1 MFLAV
6 ETDFHLV
13 CDGGDEGVGEEMD
26 VEGEFEERHHGVVGA
41 GGGEVEHLVQE
52 ELDVG
57 WDDELDFGGGLGEE
71 DVVG

>member
-1 MFLAV
+1 M
-6 ETDFHLV
+6 
-13 CDGGDEGVGEEMD
+13 
-26 VEGEFEERHHGVVGA
+26 
-41 GGGEVEHLVQE
+41 EHLVQE